1 MAPTASA
8 AEIKKAYRKMAMKYH
23 PDKNPEGGEKFKEV
37 SAAFDVLSDPEKKE
51 LYDRYGPEGLEA
63 GGPGGG
69 MGGFGAA
76 DIFEQ
81 MFGGGFFGGGGR
93 RRRRGPPSTEDMRH
107 VMKVKLEDLYNSK
120 TKKIAVK
127 RSVIWYVTS
136 TGQHSTGQHGTARHS
151 TARVSTAQ
159 HSTAQQHTPL
169 AQHLYPYTPLAHH
182 IHSTTNRLTNPRF
195 ARL

>member
-1 MAPTASA
+1 
-8 AEIKKAYRKMAMKYH
+8 MAMKYH

-127 RSVIWYVTS
+127 RSVIWYVT
-136 TGQHSTGQHGTARHS
+136 TMARHSTGQHGSAQHGSAQHS

-159 HSTAQQHTPL
+159 HSTAQHSTATHTPCT
-169 AQHLYPYTPLAHH
+169 TPLPLHTP
-182 IHSTTNRLTNPRF
+182 STPHTLHD
-195 ARL
+195 